1 MYKNINSKPYS
12 VHKFSTKKTKK
23 KKEIEPGIK
32 RATTRGTEQGAR
44 VRENGVKSHKLL
56 YMTAK

>member
-12 VHKFSTKKTKK
+12 VHKFSNQKRNRARHKTSDD
-23 KKEIEPGIK
+23 ERNG
-32 RATTRGTEQGAR
+32 AGAGAR
-44 VRENGVKSHKLL
+44 ARENGVKSHKLL